1 MYLFNASFYIEEN
14 DILAWNSWVRGEF
27 LPRVE
32 EASGGL
38 KGEQYEVISS
48 RAGSM
53 RIFSI
58 QWRCVEEELDIL
70 DKVVAEQLGNYQAQG
85 ADPST
90 WFCSIMKML

>member
-1 MYLFNASFYIEEN
+1 
-14 DILAWNSWVRGEF
+14 
-27 LPRVE
+27 
-32 EASGGL
+32 
-38 KGEQYEVISS
+38 
-48 RAGSM
+48 M

-70 DKVVAEQLGNYQAQG
+70 DKAVAEQLGNYQAQG

>member
-1 MYLFNASFYIEEN
+1 MFLFNASFYLEEN
-14 DILAWNSWVRGEF
+14 GFLAWNSWVKGEF

-32 EASGGL
+32 KASGGL
-38 KGEQYEVISS
+38 KAEQYEVISS
-48 RAGSM
+48 RAGTM

-58 QWRCVEEELDIL
+58 QWRCVEEQLDIL
-70 DKVVAEQLGNYQAQG
+70 DSVVAEQLEIYRSRG